1 MLRRQDV
8 FTECR
13 SINSQERNELS
24 LGLHPGA
31 TPERL
36 IRGDINTRNPQL
48 TLSVR
53 QELNNLKK
61 KKRKNKY
68 THKYKRKQTENL
80 VLYKILQEDYWR
92 GATGRD
98 V

>member
-61 KKRKNKY
+61 KKNIDTSTR
-68 THKYKRKQTENL
+68 ENRPR
-80 VLYKILQEDYWR
+80 I
-92 GATGRD
+92 
-98 V
+98 